1 MHAGSRWLSGSL
13 AARGGSLTAFDGRS
27 IPADCVAPPSHIGD
41 ILRRRALPA
50 RRLARLGAT
59 PDFHHGPLRVFVLL
73 GAVLAFTVGFT
84 VAPRAQAQKTTA
96 AGVYSDAQ
104 ATRGEALYTAGCSVC
119 HGPSLEGNLAPPLTG
134 ADFLGPW
141 NQRVLVDLV
150 DKVQKTMPASEP
162 GSLARGQAIDI
173 VAYLLKKNALPAGM
187 TDLADA
193 TLKQVTIVAP
203 SAPAAAAAAARATG
217 NMAELMRG
225 IMFPS
230 ANMIFNVQSYDP
242 AAPKAAYEPGSAGF
256 SWVTWGGGLYSG
268 WELVDYAGVALSESA
283 PLLLTPRRCENGK
296 QAPVTKPDWI
306 AFTELMA
313 EAGRASHRAS
323 QARDRDAVIEVT
335 NQITEACAA
344 CHSVYRD
351 KRTGPSTDP
360 GDKSGRCPQ

>member
-1 MHAGSRWLSGSL
+1 MHAWSRWLSGS
-13 AARGGSLTAFDGRS
+13 
-27 IPADCVAPPSHIGD
+27 V
-41 ILRRRALPA
+41 
-50 RRLARLGAT
+50 
-59 PDFHHGPLRVFVLL
+59 RVFLL
-73 GAVLAFTVGFT
+73 FGAVLGFTVGFT
-84 VAPRAQAQKTTA
+84 AATRAQAQKTTA
-96 AGVYSDAQ
+96 SGVYSDAQ

-119 HGPSLEGNLAPPLTG
+119 HGPALEGNLAPPLAG
-134 ADFLGPW
+134 ADFLDQWKG
-141 NQRVLVDLV
+141 RVLVDLV
-150 DKVQKTMPASEP
+150 DKVQKTMPLSEP
-162 GSLARGQAIDI
+162 GSLARGPAIDI
-173 VAYLLKKNALPAGM
+173 VAYLLKRNALPAGT

-193 TLKQVTIVAP
+193 TLKQVTIAAP
-203 SAPAAAAAAARATG
+203 SAPAAAVSAAQAPASLPAGRTTG

-296 QAPVTKPDWI
+296 PAPVTKPDWI
-306 AFTELMA
+306 AFTEQMA

-351 KRTGPSTDP
+351 KRTGASADP